1 MKQVYTRFYP
11 LILILFF
18 CSGCG
23 TQQETAYKKALP
35 SSSPVP
41 SPSAPIE
48 TTLPENTGE
57 ASVTFGHVEEGTYTN
72 TYAGFGCDLDEDW
85 VFYTT
90 KELIGLPYG
99 ILSTLAVTP
108 DSGVN
113 LIADMKADSVDGLSS
128 INVMYTKLD
137 TQSQQLY
144 TKVSEEDIL
153 DITLKQSDTIIS
165 NYSQAEIEVES
176 IEKVETDFLGEK
188 HFALHIISTWNGTPY
203 FTLQFFDY
211 KAGLYGVTV
220 TFSSFSDDTT
230 ETLAGLFYKV
240 D

>member
-18 CSGCG
+18 CAGCG

-57 ASVTFGHVEEGTYTN
+57 VSVTFGHVEEGTYTN

-90 KELIGLPYG
+90 KELIGLPYD
-99 ILSTLAVTP
+99 ILSALAVTP

-188 HFALHIISTWNGTPY
+188 HFALHIVSTWNGTPY

-211 KAGLYGVTV
+211 KTGLYGVTV
-220 TFSSFSDDTT
+220 TFSSFSEDTT